1 MDDVVEALR
10 ITQRQEMRFRL
21 PRTAQLEMLDFS
33 SIDVILTVVS
43 ICVPIGSSTF
53 NHTKLWISES
63 RPRCSLSKQKMEVLS
78 SSVTLTGPLCQSHRA
93 ARQTSAPTPLS
104 YTVGAEERC
113 QTI

>member
-1 MDDVVEALR
+1 MTPGEVKH
-10 ITQRQEMRFRL
+10 
-21 PRTAQLEMLDFS
+21 QLEMLDFS
-33 SIDVILTVVS
+33 SIFVRCDFDCDIDLD
-43 ICVPIGSSTF
+43 VPIGSSTF

-93 ARQTSAPTPLS
+93 AHQTSAPTLLS
-104 YTVGAEERC
+104 HTVGAEKRC